1 MPEVNPSNTMSEFT
15 SFRHITIGQYLPY
28 GSPVHRL
35 DPRAKIVM
43 FVSLVGAVAFADSYS
58 ASVLLLMALLFMVYL
73 SRVPVRYALQGVRP
87 ALPWIAIF
95 ATLQLLF
102 YKGGSGATACSAV
115 WGWAFIEITTC
126 SLRLITIM
134 VLRLLEFMIV
144 ISLLTF
150 TTSTTE
156 LTHGLDRLLSPL
168 KRLRFPAHE
177 LALVFTISLRFAPTL
192 AQELEK
198 IMKAQASR
206 GADFGEQG
214 RLRFIQRTRNIIPLM
229 VPLFLNA
236 LRRAEDLSLA
246 MEARGYMG
254 GQGRTSFIQLRSLPR
269 DYVALTLVFCFC
281 LFILLF
287 DFTVL
292 DGLVLDAVGNLA
304 RAALSLAG
312 R

>member
-1 MPEVNPSNTMSEFT
+1 MSEI
-15 SFRHITIGQYLPY
+15 SAFRHVTIGQYLPY
-28 GSPVHRL
+28 GSLVHRF
-35 DPRAKIVM
+35 DPRAKLVM
-43 FVSLVGAVAFADSYS
+43 FALLVATVTFADSYT
-58 ASVLLLMALLFMVYL
+58 ASLLLLAVLLGITHL
-73 SRVPVRYALQGVRP
+73 SRVPLRYALQGLRP

-102 YKGGSGATACSAV
+102 YKGQAGGQECQILWS
-115 WGWAFIEITTC
+115 WGFIDITTC
-126 SLRLITIM
+126 SVRLVALM
-134 VLRLLEFMIV
+134 VPRLLEFMIL
-144 ISLLTF
+144 ISLLTL

-156 LTHGLDRLLSPL
+156 LTHGLERLLSPL

-177 LALVFTISLRFAPTL
+177 LALVFTIALRFAPTF

-214 RLRFIQRTRNIIPLM
+214 RLRFIQRTRNTLPLM

-254 GQGRTSFIQLRSLPR
+254 GSGRTSFVQLKAAPQ
-269 DYVALTLVFCFC
+269 DYVAVVLVCCFC
-281 LFILLF
+281 AFILLY
-287 DFTVL
+287 DFAAF
-292 DGLVLDAVGNLA
+292 DGLVVGTLGHLTRVA
-304 RAALSLAG
+304 FSSIG
-312 R
+312 H